1 MGGTNLELAKAIV
14 AAAGKDCRVTIAGG
28 VTTAEEIRALDEIG
42 ADAQVGMALYTGRLD
57 LADAIMAP
65 LVTDRPDGLYP
76 TVVVDER
83 GVCLGLVYSSKESIR
98 EAVRRRMGIYQSRSP
113 RPVGQGRDQR
123 RHAGAAADRPRLRPR
138 QPALR
143 RPPVRPRLLPPRH
156 PHLLGRG
163 RGPRSSRAHAGRAP
177 RAGAARELHRQ
188 AVRRPGAARRQA
200 ARGGGRARRGA
211 RPRARDLGGRRRA
224 LLHARPSR
232 RRGHRPGRGRG
243 ASRPAGA
250 EGDAAGVAGGCAR
263 GRPAIY

>member
-1 MGGTNLELAKAIV
+1 MGGTDLELAKAVV
-14 AAAGKDCRVTIAGG
+14 AAAGEGCRVTIAGG
-28 VTTAEEIRALDEIG
+28 VTTAEEIAALDALG

-83 GVCLGLVYSSKESIR
+83 GVCLGLVYSSQESIR
-98 EAVRRRMGIYQSRSP
+98 EAVRRRAGRLPVAQP

-138 QPALR
+138 RPALR
-143 RPPVRPRLLPPRH
+143 RPPARARLLPPRH

-163 RGPRSSRAHAGRAP
+163 CRPGPPARTLAAAP
-177 RAGAARELHRQ
+177 RARPAGQLHRQ

-200 ARGGGRARRGA
+200 ARGGGRAGRGDATASTSSGRRPTCSTSRWPASPA
-211 RPRARDLGGRRRA
+211 RASTLPRSRRTSTGGR
-224 LLHARPSR
+224 
-232 RRGHRPGRGRG
+232 
-243 ASRPAGA
+243 
-250 EGDAAGVAGGCAR
+250 
-263 GRPAIY
+263 